1 MVEAR
6 TWLESTKKRGMA
18 LGLKETRT
26 VLDRL
31 QLSLPEHILHVAG
44 SNGKGTVCALMATS
58 LGLDNIENVLF
69 SSPHVVRLEERVRRN
84 GIPLS
89 SEEFDEALLLIHDAA
104 CSQDHE
110 FTVDLTFFEVTYLV
124 AMIASQ
130 GCSVLILET
139 GLGGR
144 LDATRCGPATASL
157 VTSVTREHVDIL
169 GGDLP
174 TIAREKAAIARPNCP
189 IFIRKPTEQSVLDA
203 MKLEANT
210 AGNPELGEVPS
221 PSEVHVIAI
230 PSDSSVRKEAF
241 LLALAVFQ
249 HIGLPTA
256 SLIHARQHLRWL
268 ARMQFLSSEATSSH
282 PYLLDAA
289 HNPSGLLRI
298 LPELEQYILQYAPKH
313 NSLPV
318 WSLVFGTSPQD
329 DLGQFLEPLL
339 DFCHRCP
346 PKQIVLTRPQGG
358 RYPGVSVDAL
368 IQQNWQRNDV
378 QHYPLPVDAINAL
391 ASCESKNV
399 GLVVSLG
406 SLYLQGNLL
415 SAFGWSTDEH
425 LSLYAKD

>member
-1 MVEAR
+1 
-6 TWLESTKKRGMA
+6 
-18 LGLKETRT
+18 
-26 VLDRL
+26 
-31 QLSLPEHILHVAG
+31 
-44 SNGKGTVCALMATS
+44 
-58 LGLDNIENVLF
+58 
-69 SSPHVVRLEERVRRN
+69 
-84 GIPLS
+84 
-89 SEEFDEALLLIHDAA
+89 
-104 CSQDHE
+104 
-110 FTVDLTFFEVTYLV
+110 
-124 AMIASQ
+124 
-130 GCSVLILET
+130 
-139 GLGGR
+139 
-144 LDATRCGPATASL
+144 
-157 VTSVTREHVDIL
+157 
-169 GGDLP
+169 
-174 TIAREKAAIARPNCP
+174 
-189 IFIRKPTEQSVLDA
+189 
-203 MKLEANT
+203 
-210 AGNPELGEVPS
+210 
-221 PSEVHVIAI
+221 
-230 PSDSSVRKEAF
+230 
-241 LLALAVFQ
+241 
-249 HIGLPTA
+249 
-256 SLIHARQHLRWL
+256 
-268 ARMQFLSSEATSSH
+268 MQFLSSEATSSH

-339 DFCHRCP
+339 DFCHRFP

>member
-1 MVEAR
+1 
-6 TWLESTKKRGMA
+6 MA

-144 LDATRCGPATASL
+144 LDATRCGPASASL

-174 TIAREKAAIARPNCP
+174 TIAREKAAIARPNRP
-189 IFIRKPTEQSVLDA
+189 IFIREPTEQSVLDA

-221 PSEVHVIAI
+221 PSEVHVISI

-256 SLIHARQHLRWL
+256 SLIHAREHLRWL
-268 ARMQFLSSEATSSH
+268 ARMQFLSSEETSSH

-339 DFCHRCP
+339 DFCHRFP